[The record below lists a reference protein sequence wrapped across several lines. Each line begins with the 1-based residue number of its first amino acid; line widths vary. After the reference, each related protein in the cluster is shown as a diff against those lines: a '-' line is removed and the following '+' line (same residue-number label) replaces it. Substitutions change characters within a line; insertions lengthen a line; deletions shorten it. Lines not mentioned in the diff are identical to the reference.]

1 MARAAK
7 QRTADGFK
15 GLVLNFGMSPKQI
28 AFMRSD
34 ADEILYGGAAGG
46 GKTFSQLIDALCYA
60 IKYPRSQQIIF
71 RRTYLE
77 IETSL
82 VVQSRKH
89 YPPPKFAKYNQS
101 KHIWTL
107 RNGSTIQFGY
117 LSRYSDCHKYQSAE
131 FDVIRFDELT
141 HFTEETYNYML
152 TRLRGSTP
160 YPRSMRS
167 SSNPGNIGHAW
178 VKERFIDPAPP
189 GVVHERMTDN
199 GRRRLVFIPA
209 RVQDNYALMKNDPG
223 YLANLE
229 EQPEILK
236 RQLLYGDWSAAEG
249 QAFREF
255 SENVHVIDPQEIPK
269 SWARYRAIDYG
280 LDCYA
285 CLWFAVS
292 PEGEVWVYK
301 EIAESDLIISEA
313 ARKTRE
319 YTKEDEEAAMVATWA
334 PPDVVHA
341 RSQETGKTKADLFR
355 EAGLVLW
362 ESSNNREAGWMAI
375 HEMLKVR
382 EDGEP
387 RLKIFRN
394 CYELIKSLPALIIDE
409 KNPNDIS
416 TEPHKFTHC
425 PDALRYFAIAW
436 YGKPEIKKAVEYV
449 RWTDDMWEDYF
460 NASEEA
466 REQLIK
472 IYGRPRGLL

>member
-1 MARAAK
+1 MARTK
-7 QRTADGFK
+7 RQTSDPFK
-15 GLVLNFGMSPKQI
+15 GLRLSFDLSPKQMD
-28 AFMRSD
+28 FVQSD

-46 GKTFSQLIDALCYA
+46 GKTFSQVIDALYYA
-60 IKYPRSQQIIF
+60 IQYPRSKQIIF
-71 RRTYLE
+71 RRTYGELDMSVVLE
-77 IETSL
+77 ADTY
-82 VVQSRKH
+82 
-89 YPPPKFAKYNQS
+89 YPPSPYARYNQS
-101 KHIWTL
+101 KRCWRL
-107 RNGSTIQFGY
+107 ANGSLIWFGY
-117 LSRYSDCHKYQSAE
+117 LAKKKDQYQYQSAQ

-141 HFTEETYNYML
+141 HFTEEQYIYML
-152 TRLRGSTP
+152 TRLRGSKP

-189 GVVHERMTDN
+189 GVPHYRQTKR
-199 GRRRLVFIPA
+199 GKRKLVFIPA
-209 RVQDNYALMKNDPG
+209 RVQDNYALMENDPD

-229 EQPEILK
+229 EQPDIVR
-236 RQLLYGDWSAAEG
+236 RQLLDGDWSAAEG

-255 SENVHVIDPQEIPK
+255 SENVHVIDPRPIPK

-313 ARKTRE
+313 ARRTRE

-409 KNPNDIS
+409 KNPNDTSI
-416 TEPHKFTHC
+416 EPHRFTHC

-436 YGKPEIKKAVEYV
+436 YSKPEIKKAEEYV